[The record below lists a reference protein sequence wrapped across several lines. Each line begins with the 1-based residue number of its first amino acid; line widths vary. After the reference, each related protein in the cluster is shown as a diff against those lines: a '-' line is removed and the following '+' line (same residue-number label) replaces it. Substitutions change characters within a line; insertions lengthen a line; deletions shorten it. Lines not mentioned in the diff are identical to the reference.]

1 MCATRPADM
10 VMFLKDGSRL
20 QLCFFSSLCSA
31 LTSTTY
37 PYIWRPVADMVV
49 FLKDGS
55 RLELAG
61 LERFQDIVDYIEAQR
76 RKL

>member
-1 MCATRPADM
+1 MIAQPAR
-10 VMFLKDGSRL
+10 RL
-20 QLCFFSSLCSA
+20 LHPSPA
-31 LTSTTY
+31 
-37 PYIWRPVADMVV
+37 PADMVV

-61 LERFQDIVDYIEAQR
+61 LERFQEIVDYIEAQR

>member
-1 MCATRPADM
+1 MQLLDEYSPGTHLPLVHVSWRASHILLTFARVTPAHSPLPAD
-10 VMFLKDGSRL
+10 V
-20 QLCFFSSLCSA
+20 
-31 LTSTTY
+31 
-37 PYIWRPVADMVV
+37 VV

-61 LERFQDIVDYIEAQR
+61 LERFQEIVDYIESQR